1 MLIKRLRA
9 ADPKGSDITPR
20 AVFEGRR
27 TLLKA
32 AGLAAAWAVA
42 PKPAAAAKTVARGE
56 PIPSV
61 VKWPKSATETP
72 TAYEF
77 ATTYNN
83 FYEFGFDKEDPAR
96 HSKGFKPKPWKVSVE
111 GHAAKT
117 GTYDFEDLI
126 KPHTLEERVYRF
138 RCVEAWSMVLPWVGV
153 PLGDVLKRFEPTAK
167 AKYVAF
173 QTVLRPEE
181 MPGQRLPL
189 LKWPY
194 VEGLRMDE
202 AMHPLALLTVG
213 MYGEWLPNQNGA
225 PLRVILPWKYGFKSI
240 KSIVRIAFTE
250 KEPPTT
256 WNVATPREYGFYSN
270 VNPKVDH
277 PRWSQAKE
285 RVIGDP
291 FFSPRKP
298 TLMFNGYEEDVAH
311 LYKGMDLAKLY

>member
-1 MLIKRLRA
+1 MLIKHIRA
-9 ADPKGSDITPR
+9 SDPKGSDITPR

-32 AGLAAAWAVA
+32 AGAAAAWAVA
-42 PKPAAAAKTVARGE
+42 PRSASAAKTAARGE
-56 PIPSV
+56 LIPNV
-61 VKWPKSATETP
+61 VKWPKSATATP
-72 TAYEF
+72 TAYELV
-77 ATTYNN
+77 TTYNN
-83 FYEFGFDKEDPAR
+83 FYEFGFDKDDPAR
-96 HSKGFKPKPWKVSVE
+96 HSYDFKPRPWSVAVE

-117 GTYDFEDLI
+117 GTYDFDDLI
-126 KPHTLEERVYRF
+126 KPHQLEERVYRF
-138 RCVEAWSMVLPWVGV
+138 RCVEAWSMVVPWVGV
-153 PLGDVLKRFEPTAK
+153 PLGDVLKRFEPTDK

-173 QTVLRPEE
+173 QTVFRPEE

-213 MYGEWLPNQNGA
+213 LYGEWLPNQNGA
-225 PLRVILPWKYGFKSI
+225 PLRLMLPWKYGFKSI

-250 KEPPTT
+250 KEPPTS
-256 WNVATPREYGFYSN
+256 WKVATPREYGFYAN

>member
-1 MLIKRLRA
+1 MLIKHLRA
-9 ADPKGSDITPR
+9 ADPKSSEITPR

-32 AGLAAAWAVA
+32 AGAAGMWALA
-42 PKPAAAAKTVARGE
+42 PKGASAAKPAPRGE
-56 PIPSV
+56 PIPNV
-61 VKWPKSATETP
+61 VKWPKSASEPP
-72 TAYEF
+72 TAYEL

-96 HSKGFKPKPWKVSVE
+96 HSKDFKPRPWTVTVE

-117 GTYDFEDLI
+117 GTYDFDDLI
-126 KPHTLEERVYRF
+126 KPHRLEERVYRF
-138 RCVEAWSMVLPWVGV
+138 RCVEAWSMVVPWVGV

-194 VEGLRMDE
+194 VEGLRLDE

-225 PLRVILPWKYGFKSI
+225 PLRMVLPWKYGFKSI

-250 KEPPTT
+250 KEPPTS

-270 VNPKVDH
+270 VNPNVDH

-285 RVIGDP
+285 RRIGDP